1 MKKRLGLER
10 VVGILALAGL
20 DDPDDEIRGGGID
33 YGLDEGPSLDSLV
46 SSAFTKNYGGF
57 AT

>member
-1 MKKRLGLER
+1 MMKFG
-10 VVGILALAGL
+10 
-20 DDPDDEIRGGGID
+20 GGGID